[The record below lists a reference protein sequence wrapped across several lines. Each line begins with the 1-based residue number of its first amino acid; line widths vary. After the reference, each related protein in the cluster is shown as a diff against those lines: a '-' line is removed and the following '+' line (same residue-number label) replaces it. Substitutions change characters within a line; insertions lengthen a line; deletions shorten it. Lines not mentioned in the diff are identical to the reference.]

1 MIWPHLDPWTW
12 KITKSIHDTFLYAW
26 STKIERSLG
35 WSRPAGSVLSQNRA
49 KNYCHAILKTTS
61 GKNFSNPLWQ
71 SSGKKERK
79 KMGCLLSCHVALLSL
94 EAVVL
99 LDALTMFVLK
109 SDPQVDTRLKWGSP
123 SALPPQRRRHAAA
136 AQRDTYIHCYYAALT
151 HTAQFCYIWFLIFIF
166 EVWVADIN
174 ILSVFV
180 VLFSETKNSG

>member
-1 MIWPHLDPWTW
+1 M
-12 KITKSIHDTFLYAW
+12 
-26 STKIERSLG
+26 
-35 WSRPAGSVLSQNRA
+35 A
-49 KNYCHAILKTTS
+49 KQ
-61 GKNFSNPLWQ
+61 W
-71 SSGKKERK
+71 KERK

-151 HTAQFCYIWFLIFIF
+151 HTAQFCYI
-166 EVWVADIN
+166 
-174 ILSVFV
+174 
-180 VLFSETKNSG
+180 